1 METLF
6 YLSILTMLLIFFTVY
21 IIYKTKDLH
30 DDVPLLQADIMMII
44 STVTG
49 SIGILNLILNYG
61 LKVPSGFIDNS
72 GFLVNTLLVWV

>member
-1 METLF
+1 MGTLF
-6 YLSILTMLLIFFTVY
+6 HLSILTIFITAF
-21 IIYKTKDLH
+21 IKQKTY
-30 DDVPLLQADIMMII
+30 MMII
-44 STVTG
+44 STVIG

>member
-1 METLF
+1 
-6 YLSILTMLLIFFTVY
+6 
-21 IIYKTKDLH
+21 
-30 DDVPLLQADIMMII
+30 MMII

-49 SIGILNLILNYG
+49 SIGILNLILKYG

>member
-1 METLF
+1 MGTLF
-6 YLSILTMLLIFFTVY
+6 YLSILTIFITVF
-21 IIYKTKDLH
+21 IKQKTY
-30 DDVPLLQADIMMII
+30 MMII

-61 LKVPSGFIDNS
+61 LKVSSGFIDNS